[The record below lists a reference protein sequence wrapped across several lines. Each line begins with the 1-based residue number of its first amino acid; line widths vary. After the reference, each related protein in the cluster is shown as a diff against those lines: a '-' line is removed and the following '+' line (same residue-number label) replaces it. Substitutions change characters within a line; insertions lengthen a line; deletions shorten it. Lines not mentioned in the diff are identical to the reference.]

1 MNLFMVHIMNH
12 DNDNTRLNGGATPL
26 GTRLARAGRKSD
38 LQRYIRHGTVTV
50 VPTWLSA
57 EGNLPEVGGKPQ
69 ADRITEIR
77 PSPDEIVTLAARD
90 AIRTRDT
97 IGPIT
102 ASELAAASVKRIRHD
117 ARGVI
122 TEWRGSDGKW
132 RPTAEL
138 FRQPKGG
145 RRKTDQ
151 QHQDDNARHLAIR
164 GSGDFP
170 ERSAYV
176 ERGSDGTDYWRFRH
190 AFMMQAMNAGND
202 NRRSEVDRIGVGG
215 RHTFE
220 EAWTNAGL
228 SPACRI
234 PRYMTV
240 IAKGAEFLAYRV
252 HSNPTA
258 AKGSFVG
265 APDAV
270 ETQIIETID
279 APRVDAALGNHAK
292 VLDLSIAGLTA
303 REIAAKLGW
312 GDTKQAERRAVA
324 AQDAALQALAGLEEK
339 LAA

>member
-1 MNLFMVHIMNH
+1 
-12 DNDNTRLNGGATPL
+12 
-26 GTRLARAGRKSD
+26 
-38 LQRYIRHGTVTV
+38 
-50 VPTWLSA
+50 
-57 EGNLPEVGGKPQ
+57 
-69 ADRITEIR
+69 
-77 PSPDEIVTLAARD
+77 
-90 AIRTRDT
+90 
-97 IGPIT
+97 
-102 ASELAAASVKRIRHD
+102 
-117 ARGVI
+117 
-122 TEWRGSDGKW
+122 
-132 RPTAEL
+132 
-138 FRQPKGG
+138 
-145 RRKTDQ
+145 
-151 QHQDDNARHLAIR
+151 
-164 GSGDFP
+164 
-170 ERSAYV
+170 
-176 ERGSDGTDYWRFRH
+176 
-190 AFMMQAMNAGND
+190 MMQAMNAGND